1 MDLSSPILIDQG
13 SVYTV
18 VKTFWGWAGILATC
32 TGIRRLALPRASQ
45 ILALE
50 DLGDLS
56 YAVHGEG
63 CFDDLAR
70 KLKAYFKAEPVVFDE
85 TLDMSGYTPFMR
97 TVWQSARH
105 VGYGETASYG
115 EIALSALSPR
125 AFRAVGQAMKRNPV
139 PLIIPCHRIIRSDGS
154 TGGFFGGEQMKQDLL
169 ELEKRGLT
177 RLRPD

>member
-1 MDLSSPILIDQG
+1 M
-13 SVYTV
+13 
-18 VKTFWGWAGILATC
+18 GILATG
-32 TGIRRLALPRASQ
+32 TGIRRLALPRPDRR
-45 ILALE
+45 LALE

-56 YAVHGEG
+56 DAMYDEDR
-63 CFDDLAR
+63 FDELAR

-85 TLDMSGYTPFMR
+85 ALDVSGYTPFMR
-97 TVWQSARH
+97 SVWQSARH

-115 EIALSALSPR
+115 EIASSAFNPR

-139 PLIIPCHRIIRSDGS
+139 PLIIPCHRIIRTDGS
-154 TGGFFGGEQMKQDLL
+154 MGGFFGGEHIKQGLL